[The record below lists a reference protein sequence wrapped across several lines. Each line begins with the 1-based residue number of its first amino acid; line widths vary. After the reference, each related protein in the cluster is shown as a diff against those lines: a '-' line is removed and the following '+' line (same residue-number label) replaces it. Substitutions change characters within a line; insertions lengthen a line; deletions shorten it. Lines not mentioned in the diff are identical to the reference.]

1 MDVFVV
7 ENQDVLEH
15 LHSLAASIVWI
26 IKEHMI
32 RVLLNRLT
40 SIALAYI
47 LARTDDTPRDS
58 IKPNTKH
65 IVELSVKQK
74 YPRRLITIYSC
85 VPFCIFTWVLSLL
98 GRFCC
103 CCLKKTAI
111 FTILWRY
118 VHSDWQIINS
128 FLYVIGM
135 SNSMWTWTYMF
146 VFVILGKHNFK
157 LFTIYTLHKYL
168 PTREL
173 THFRFQ
179 KYGIWPGSRCAFTL
193 VVSKGN

>member
-1 MDVFVV
+1 MSCNWILTHNDDNQSWQFVNLYRVSVFKHFNGSVDVFVV

-85 VPFCIFTWVLSLL
+85 VPSCIFTWVLSLL
-98 GRFCC
+98 GRFFF
-103 CCLKKTAI
+103 CCLMKTAI

-118 VHSDWQIINS
+118 VHSDW
-128 FLYVIGM
+128 
-135 SNSMWTWTYMF
+135 
-146 VFVILGKHNFK
+146 
-157 LFTIYTLHKYL
+157 
-168 PTREL
+168 
-173 THFRFQ
+173 
-179 KYGIWPGSRCAFTL
+179 
-193 VVSKGN
+193 